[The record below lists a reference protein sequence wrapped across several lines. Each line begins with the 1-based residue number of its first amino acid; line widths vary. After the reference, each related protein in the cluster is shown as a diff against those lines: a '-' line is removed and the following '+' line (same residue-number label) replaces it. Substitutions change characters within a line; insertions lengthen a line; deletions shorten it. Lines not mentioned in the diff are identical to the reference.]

1 MNSSRDDFIKSH
13 HLLKF
18 RASNNDV
25 NDYMN
30 SIGISGD
37 YQGLEGVYIDRTIA
51 MVNNDLGK
59 KAMVWQE
66 VFDNGGAEMDAE
78 TIVHIWKVDMDYY
91 QELAKASTTSTWSL
105 HT

>member
-1 MNSSRDDFIKSH
+1 
-13 HLLKF
+13 
-18 RASNNDV
+18 
-25 NDYMN
+25 MN
-30 SIGISGD
+30 SIGIAGD

-78 TIVHIWKVDMDYY
+78 TVVHVWKVDIDYY
-91 QELAKASTTSTWSL
+91 QELAKASITFVVNHTRPRYEPLLVVGSNTSSTPWYSL
-105 HT
+105 G